1 MKVICS
7 TGLKRLAL
15 ARILCHRLMPVT
27 WPDEVSYRWKAIT
40 TCAVIYHC
48 LWGRVLCQRNMGKV
62 QMPRLDL
69 YEIV

>member
-27 WPDEVSYRWKAIT
+27 WPDEVSYPLECNYDMCSDIS
-40 TCAVIYHC
+40 
-48 LWGRVLCQRNMGKV
+48 LLGGKSF
-62 QMPRLDL
+62 MSAL
-69 YEIV
+69 YAEGPDAEIGPL